1 MRNFWLITILLIAVF
16 FRFFHLTQ
24 SPPALNWDEVS
35 IGYNAYSVLKT
46 GRDEWGQFLPL
57 SFKAF
62 GEHKLPG
69 MIYAS
74 IPGIA
79 IFGET
84 DLGVRVTPAL
94 IGVLAVFL
102 IYLLGKK
109 LFGSVPLGLAAAFLM
124 AISPWAVHFSRVS
137 FEAGLAM
144 VFVMASIYFLIS
156 PAKASAKEGQSSLW
170 ASMLFA
176 VLAAYTYNSIR
187 ILLPLMFIIYL
198 WNGTISWRSLSW
210 RRLLPILLLGLAL
223 LSPIILSLT
232 KAEERVRWGTVS
244 ITNQKSFLDNIAE
257 SRGYTLLPAP
267 LPRLIHN
274 KATHY
279 VYQVFTNYIHIF
291 STEFLFFVGGEN
303 TQRSVQGMGLLYLF
317 ELPLLIIGLVGLTK
331 KNSHLKIAKHILLP
345 WLLLAPIP
353 SIITIDSPSTV
364 RALNLLPAL
373 LLIESLGVTYLYSW
387 VRSRRFATVTITLF
401 VLWNIGY
408 FAYQLWF
415 VYPVKYSDKWLY
427 GYRQAVEFA
436 HSHED
441 EASLIFLPAKYGE
454 PYIFTLF
461 YTGYDPAKYQSEQ
474 VRRGVD
480 STGWV
485 HNSGFDKYRF
495 SDYSGLEVPKEIVA
509 RNSGKLVI
517 ITGFSNLPPEYER
530 IFEVRA
536 PNWKVMFEGTIQE
549 GEQ

>member
-16 FRFFHLTQ
+16 FRFFHLTS
-24 SPPALNWDEVS
+24 SPPGLNWDEVS
-35 IGYNAYSVLKT
+35 IGYNAYSILKT
-46 GRDEWGQFLPL
+46 GRDEWGEFLPL

-79 IFGET
+79 IFGTT

-94 IGVLAVFL
+94 IGVLAVYL
-102 IYLLGKK
+102 IYLLGNK
-109 LFGSVPLGLAAAFLM
+109 LFKSKSIGLIAAGLM

-144 VFVMASIYFLIS
+144 VFVMASIYFL
-156 PAKASAKEGQSSLW
+156 PNLW
-170 ASMLFA
+170 VSMLFA
-176 VLAAYTYNSIR
+176 ILAAYTYNSIR
-187 ILLPLMFIIYL
+187 ILLPLMFIAYL
-198 WNGTISWRSLSW
+198 WNGAIEWRSFSW
-210 RRLLPILLLGLAL
+210 RRLLPIILLGLVL
-223 LSPIILSLT
+223 LSPILIGLT
-232 KAEERVRWGTVS
+232 RAQERVRWGTVS
-244 ITNQKSFLDNIAE
+244 LANQKSFVDGIAQ
-257 SRGYTLLPAP
+257 SRGYTLLPSP

-274 KATHY
+274 KVTHY
-279 VYQVFTNYIHIF
+279 GYQLFTNYLQIF
-291 STEFLFFVGGEN
+291 STEFLIFKGGEN
-303 TQRSVQGMGLLYLF
+303 TQRSVAGMGLLYLF
-317 ELPLLIIGLVGLTK
+317 ELPLLLLGLTK
-331 KNSHLKIAKHILLP
+331 LSHHKKIILP

-353 SIITIDSPSTV
+353 SIMTIDSPSTV

-373 LLIESLGVTYLYSW
+373 LLIEALGASYVCSW
-387 VRSRRFATVTITLF
+387 LRGRRFIAITLTPF

-427 GYRQAVEFA
+427 GYKQAIEFA
-436 HSHED
+436 HSHYD
-441 EASLIFLPAKYGE
+441 DANLIFLPAKYGE

-461 YTGYDPAKYQSEQ
+461 YTSYDPAKYQTEQ
-474 VRRGVD
+474 VKRGVD
-480 STGWV
+480 PTGWV

-509 RNSGKLVI
+509 RNSGELII
-517 ITGFSNLPPEYER
+517 ITGFAELPPTYER
-530 IFEVRA
+530 IFSVSA